1 MPMTESSTVPAA
13 LCIGEAMVGFS
24 PVDGPLRTSDHIQ
37 PFVAGA
43 EANVAAGL
51 AHLGQ
56 PVEWFGR
63 VGDDPFGDRI
73 RASLQERG
81 VGVGG
86 VIVDPVR
93 PTGLYFKDR
102 DGAASTM
109 HYYRAGSAAS
119 ALSVGDLDRLVL
131 GERRLVHVS
140 GITAALSPACDAFVD
155 ALLNRVGRSAASFD
169 VNYRAKLWPVDVA
182 APRILAL
189 ARRARIVLTGRDE
202 AEVLWG
208 AATPAEIRELFPDAE
223 ALVVKDSDIGA
234 TEFRGGAEVFVSAP
248 FVDVVEPIGAGDAFA
263 AGYLAGFL
271 AGDPGETCVRL
282 GHVMAAQALRNTS
295 DSPVPPDAVELREL
309 AARSGDDWGRLAF
322 GGTATATGTGLGAR

>member
-1 MPMTESSTVPAA
+1 MTEPSTVPAA

-24 PVDGPLRTSDHIQ
+24 PVDGPLRASDHIL

-63 VGDDPFGDRI
+63 VGDDPFGERI
-73 RASLQERG
+73 RAALQKRG
-81 VGVGG
+81 VGVDG
-86 VIVDPVR
+86 VIVDPTR

-119 ALSVGDLDRLVL
+119 APSLDDLDRLAL

-140 GITAALSPACDAFVD
+140 GITPALSPACDAFVD
-155 ALLNRVGRSAASFD
+155 ALLGRVGRSSVSFD

-208 AATPAEIRELFPDAE
+208 AATPAEIRRLFPDAE
-223 ALVVKDSDIGA
+223 ALVVKDSEIGA
-234 TEFRGGAEVFVSAP
+234 TEFRGGTEVFVPAP
-248 FVDVVEPIGAGDAFA
+248 VVEVVEPIGAGDAFA

-271 AGDPGETCVRL
+271 DGDPGETCIRL
-282 GHVMAAQALRNTS
+282 GHVMAAQALRNTT
-295 DSPVPPDAVELREL
+295 DSPVPPDAVELRAF
-309 AARSGDDWGRLAF
+309 AAYTSDAWAALTF
-322 GGTATATGTGLGAR
+322 VGTATASKTGLVAR